1 METLGLFSNMN
12 NLSLEDQNF
21 VSRFGRG
28 PRCSTSHATVHE
40 AFESVVDN
48 HPTAVAA
55 IFGNDS
61 ITYLQLDLA
70 ANRLAHHLISS
81 GLCPRQRV
89 CLVVQR
95 SIEMLVGFL
104 AILKA
109 GCQYVPID
117 GGVASD
123 QALQHIF
130 KDTETRFILCLPR
143 YWDRVKQFASQEA
156 IVLELGMTTGAFY
169 PPSRPNIEVTTN
181 DGVFAMYTSG
191 STGVPKGVDVKH
203 GTMTNPLLS
212 EPGRLGI
219 TLGSKIGQVLSI
231 SFAMGAWEMLGSLM
245 NGGTLYLRGSDWEAT
260 LEKIDILISTPSILS
275 KYDQQRYPNIKTIA
289 VAGEACPQ
297 ALADDWAQG
306 RNFYNLLGATETFL
320 FSAHRHIPGE
330 TLFIG
335 RPLPN
340 TTCYILDDAA
350 EPVSVGEKGTL
361 WVGGAGVSKGYI
373 NLPLTT
379 AEKFRLDKFAND
391 GSMMYNF
398 GNIVCWRA
406 DGTLESFGRMDDQV
420 KIKGFRVELD
430 GVTAVIE
437 QFSGITRAASLVID
451 SVLYGFYASSTPI
464 VEQELDAYVRKCLP
478 YYSVPERWISVQDV
492 PLNPNGKVDKT
503 QLKALAAEFPVSKPD
518 VAPTRGAH
526 TRHDSAFDTLIV
538 PAKPVDTHS
547 VVAEEVTRASSHD
560 VDLEKGPQF
569 NNIEERSSSGS
580 DRPYELPI
588 TLPEVR
594 GSPTQAWLRHRG
606 LIAYRWLLLPVFL
619 ANIGVACWL
628 LYDNIKRQEYP
639 LSSTATAT
647 AANLCAAILVRSEPV
662 INLLFTIFSSVPTWV
677 PLGIRRICAN
687 VFHIGGI
694 HVGCAM
700 AAVIWFIIFTVG
712 ASLEI
717 AKDVDVRILS
727 LAPAILSYVIIVL
740 LLAMTALSHPVLRS
754 RYHDLW
760 ENLHRFGGWT
770 VLILYWVL
778 VGLSTKE
785 LSRGSG
791 MSTSEAY
798 LRNPSLWLIVIA
810 TCAIIFPWLFLRRV
824 SVRPEVLSSHA
835 IRLHFDSPIVPGKG
849 VRLAQHPLRDWHGFA
864 TITNAPEGKGYSVI
878 ISRAGDF
885 TGHIIDTAPTHIWR
899 RSIPTSGVLRI
910 ATLFKSVVVVATGSG
925 IGPCLSIFPY
935 KHIAMRI
942 LWTAP
947 NHEATFGKSLVDDV
961 RRRDP
966 NAVIHNTRMS
976 GKPDMSLLTYQLY
989 KESGAEAVLVIS
1001 NKQFTQ
1007 QIVFDM
1013 QKRGIPAYGAIFDS

>member
-1 METLGLFSNMN
+1 RTGLEHLFR
-12 NLSLEDQNF
+12 D
-21 VSRFGRG
+21 GRMG
-28 PRCSTSHATVHE
+28 NVRITDE
-40 AFESVVDN
+40 RWY
-48 HPTAVAA
+48 A
-55 IFGNDS
+55 IPP
-61 ITYLQLDLA
+61 
-70 ANRLAHHLISS
+70 
-81 GLCPRQRV
+81 GLR
-89 CLVVQR
+89 
-95 SIEMLVGFL
+95 
-104 AILKA
+104 
-109 GCQYVPID
+109 
-117 GGVASD
+117 
-123 QALQHIF
+123 
-130 KDTETRFILCLPR
+130 
-143 YWDRVKQFASQEA
+143 
-156 IVLELGMTTGAFY
+156 
-169 PPSRPNIEVTTN
+169 
-181 DGVFAMYTSG
+181 
-191 STGVPKGVDVKH
+191 
-203 GTMTNPLLS
+203 
-212 EPGRLGI
+212 
-219 TLGSKIGQVLSI
+219 
-231 SFAMGAWEMLGSLM
+231 
-245 NGGTLYLRGSDWEAT
+245 WEAT

-340 TTCYILDDAA
+340 TTCYILDDAG

-379 AEKFRLDKFAND
+379 AEKFRLDKFTND

-420 KIKGFRVELD
+420 KIKFGFRVELD

-451 SVLYGFYASSTPI
+451 SVLYGFYASSTLLSNKSLTHMFEI
-464 VEQELDAYVRKCLP
+464 
-478 YYSVPERWISVQDV
+478 QDV

-526 TRHDSAFDTLIV
+526 TRHDSAFDTLVV

-580 DRPYELPI
+580 DKPYELPI

-606 LIAYRWLLLPVFL
+606 LIAYRWFLLPVFL

-835 IRLHFDSPIVPGKG
+835 IRLHFDSPMVPGKG

-899 RSIPTSGVLRI
+899 RGIPTSGVLRI
-910 ATLFKSVVVVATGSG
+910 ATLLRA
-925 IGPCLSIFPY
+925 L
-935 KHIAMRI
+935 
-942 LWTAP
+942 
-947 NHEATFGKSLVDDV
+947 
-961 RRRDP
+961 
-966 NAVIHNTRMS
+966 
-976 GKPDMSLLTYQLY
+976 
-989 KESGAEAVLVIS
+989 
-1001 NKQFTQ
+1001 
-1007 QIVFDM
+1007 
-1013 QKRGIPAYGAIFDS
+1013 